1 MKSTKRIT
9 SLVLITPLLLGAGM
23 DKKTIYISSDIIS
36 CPTPNENQS
45 MRLFFT
51 AAGARSFTLKLNAYN
66 NKTNALTYTQNY
78 EIQTF
83 STGVAIENI
92 TLPFK
97 NRINGDGLK
106 IEFVIIQGK
115 EDFKYSGVLFP
126 YVKQSINVSHY
137 RHEPYVSQNSIIKF
151 DANTVINDEY
161 FDFTNLNEY
170 LSLGAGNTLDLNN
183 ITFNV
188 DKRLGFVADK
198 IKLHIKDYAN
208 IFTSMNRIKNLVELN
223 MDYTYDNGEVS
234 LHLNEQ
240 MYVNKKTLEMSATQ
254 KEGFELTDKLYLP
267 VGKESLFEEDEIYIS
282 ISGGG
287 YSKTDITMPFS
298 YFFDSKEV
306 GQCYES
312 DYCISGGIR
321 EWFLCSFSQ

>member
-1 MKSTKRIT
+1 MKSTRRIT
-9 SLVLITPLLLGAGM
+9 SLVLITPLLLGAGA
-23 DKKTIYISSDIIS
+23 DNKTIFINSDIVA
-36 CPTPNENQS
+36 CPTPNENQT
-45 MRLFFT
+45 MRVVFST
-51 AAGARSFTLKLNAYN
+51 SGSRSFTLKVNVYN
-66 NKTNALTYTQNY
+66 NKTNALTYTQSY

-83 STGVAIENI
+83 STGIAIENI

-115 EDFKYSGVLFP
+115 QDFKYSGVLYP
-126 YVKQSINVSHY
+126 YTNQSINVSHY
-137 RHEPYVSQNSIIKF
+137 RHEPYVTQNSIIKF
-151 DANTVINDEY
+151 DNNTVINEEY

-170 LSLGAGNTLDLNN
+170 LSLGAGNVLDLNN

-188 DKRLGFVADK
+188 DKKIGFVAEN
-198 IKLHIKDYAN
+198 IKFYIKDYAN
-208 IFTSMNRIKNLVELN
+208 IFTGLNRIKNIVELSMN
-223 MDYTYDNGEVS
+223 YTYDNGEVS

-240 MYVNKKTLEMSATQ
+240 MYVNKKTLEMSAIQ
-254 KEGFELTDKLYLP
+254 KEGYELTDRLYLP
-267 VGKESLFEEDEIYIS
+267 VGKESLFEEDEVYIS

-287 YSKTDITMPFS
+287 YSKTDIIMPFS
-298 YFFDSKEV
+298 YFLDSKEV